1 MFIHEQFI
9 NLHDS
14 WNLVHKLVLCEFV
27 LIENKIVVV
36 FANQMNIDKTQT
48 RFDFQSKYYIYHFEQ
63 RQV

>member
-14 WNLVHKLVLCEFV
+14 WNLVHKLVLCKFV